1 MRCHLAAEL
10 CIVKKG
16 LKNVVILKIIEI
28 RHLHYSTLTLNDKAI
43 FLQNILHSG
52 QLNIFSTPSYLYSFL
67 TIMPIT

>member
-1 MRCHLAAEL
+1 MRCRLAAEL

-43 FLQNILHSG
+43 FFVVFHSLVLHFPLYKFPKPNIE
-52 QLNIFSTPSYLYSFL
+52 I
-67 TIMPIT
+67 